1 MMKFTRAALAGLAL
15 LAAPILML
23 LATPAFADD
32 PGAGGERPPKPKDG
46 REIYVFYCQVC
57 HMADAKG
64 AVGAG
69 MFPALANNQRIGT
82 ARYAI
87 YLIANGKGGMPYFSD
102 RLTPAQIADVT
113 NHIRT
118 HFGNS
123 YKDVVTAAEVAPFA
137 KPPTT
142 ARR

>member
-1 MMKFTRAALAGLAL
+1 MMKFTRAALAGLTL

-64 AVGAG
+64 AVGAAA
-69 MFPALANNQRIGT
+69 FPALASNPRLGT
-82 ARYAI
+82 AAYTINMIEKGR
-87 YLIANGKGGMPYFSD
+87 GGMPWFSD
-102 RLTPAQIADVT
+102 QLTPAQVAQVT
-113 NHIRT
+113 NYLRT
-118 HFGNS
+118 NFGHN
-123 YKDVVTAAEVAPFA
+123 YPEPVTEAQVLPFA
-137 KPPTT
+137 KPP
-142 ARR
+142 ARER